1 MAGATCLITVLLLKG
16 NSLLW
21 AVFYDSPIFLNSTRS
36 GLMLKYIVKKII
48 YSIPL
53 LLGISLLTF
62 ILLNV
67 VPGDPVALMMKEHV
81 SPDVILNVRAQMN
94 LDDPAYIR
102 FFRFLINAFQ
112 GDLGISYKLNRPVS
126 SLLIGAFP
134 NTLILALSAAI
145 VSWIIGIP
153 AGILSAVRRNSV
165 TDNFVMGFSL
175 LGVSMPVFWA
185 GLIFQYIFAV
195 KLRILPVSGFDGPQ
209 YVILPAIV
217 LGWSAAGT
225 IARLTRSCLLEVMR
239 NDYIRTARAKGLS
252 EIKVIVGHALKN
264 SMLPVVT
271 VMALQVAGLLS
282 GAVITESVF
291 GIPGVGRIAVNAIQS
306 RDMPLLQGAVMF
318 EITLVIIG
326 NLVADILYAYLDP
339 RIKYNQ

>member
-1 MAGATCLITVLLLKG
+1 LGYLLRWPKILEKI
-16 NSLLW
+16 NK
-21 AVFYDSPIFLNSTRS
+21 YPTRRD
-36 GLMLKYIVKKII
+36 LMLKYIAKKVII
-48 YSIPL
+48 SIPL
-53 LLGISLLTF
+53 LFGISLLTF
-62 ILLNV
+62 ILLNI

-81 SPDVILNVRAQMN
+81 SPDVIAHVRAQMN
-94 LDDPAYIR
+94 LDNPAYIR
-102 FFRFLINAFQ
+102 YFRFISNAIK
-112 GDLGISYKLNRPVS
+112 GDFGISYKLNRSVT

-134 NTLILALSAAI
+134 NTLILALSAAV

-153 AGILSAVRRNSV
+153 AGILSAVRKNSIL
-165 TDNFVMGFSL
+165 DNFVMGFSL

-195 KLRILPVSGFDGPQ
+195 KLGILPVSGFYGPK
-209 YVILPAIV
+209 YVVLPAIV

-239 NDYIRTARAKGLS
+239 NDYVRTARAKGLS
-252 EIKVIVGHALKN
+252 EIKVIIGHALKN

-282 GAVITESVF
+282 GAVITKSVF
-291 GIPGVGRIAVNAIQS
+291 GIPGIGRIAVNAIQS

-339 RIKYNQ
+339 RIKYN

>member
-1 MAGATCLITVLLLKG
+1 
-16 NSLLW
+16 
-21 AVFYDSPIFLNSTRS
+21 
-36 GLMLKYIVKKII
+36 MLKYIVKKII
-48 YSIPL
+48 VSIPL
-53 LLGISLLTF
+53 LLGISFLTF
-62 ILLNV
+62 VLLNV

-81 SPDVILNVRAQMN
+81 SPDVIAHVRAQMN

-102 FFRFLINAFQ
+102 FFRFIFNALQ
-112 GDLGISYKLNRPVS
+112 GDFGISYKLNRSVT
-126 SLLIGAFP
+126 SLLMGAFP
-134 NTLILALSAAI
+134 NTLILALSAAV
-145 VSWIIGIP
+145 VSWVIGIP
-153 AGILSAVRRNSV
+153 AGILSAVRRNSFA
-165 TDNFVMGFSL
+165 DNFVMSFSL

-195 KLRILPVSGFDGPQ
+195 KLGILPVSGFDGPQ

-239 NDYIRTARAKGLS
+239 NDYVRTARAKGIS
-252 EIKVIVGHALKN
+252 EIKVIIGHALKN

-271 VMALQVAGLLS
+271 VMALQIAGLLS

>member
-1 MAGATCLITVLLLKG
+1 
-16 NSLLW
+16 
-21 AVFYDSPIFLNSTRS
+21 
-36 GLMLKYIVKKII
+36 MLKYIVKKII
-48 YSIPL
+48 VSIPL
-53 LLGISLLTF
+53 LLSISLLTF

-81 SPDVILNVRAQMN
+81 SPDVIANVRAQMN

-102 FFRFLINAFQ
+102 FFRFIFNALQ
-112 GDLGISYKLNRPVS
+112 GDFGISYKLNRSVT
-126 SLLIGAFP
+126 SLLMGAFP
-134 NTLILALSAAI
+134 STLILALSAAV

-153 AGILSAVRRNSV
+153 AGILSAVRRNSFA
-165 TDNFVMGFSL
+165 DNFVMSFSL

-239 NDYIRTARAKGLS
+239 NDYVRTARAKGLS
-252 EIKVIVGHALKN
+252 EIKVIIGHALKN
-264 SMLPVVT
+264 SLLPVVT

-291 GIPGVGRIAVNAIQS
+291 GIPGIGRIAVNAIQS